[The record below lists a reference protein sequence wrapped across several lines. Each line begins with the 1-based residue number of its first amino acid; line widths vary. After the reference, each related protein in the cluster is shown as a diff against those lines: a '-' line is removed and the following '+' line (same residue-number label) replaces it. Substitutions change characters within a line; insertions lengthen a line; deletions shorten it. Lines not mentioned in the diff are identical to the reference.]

1 MAPKL
6 KSANPLSSLAPRVTA
21 TGWLASRTDPSWA
34 LRALSDIPAFLSDHA
49 HLERKAAANA
59 MALLARCP
67 PGGNAA
73 RWTGFLATVA
83 REEARHLDQVIRILH
98 KRGGVLSVHH
108 TNPYAAELFGLVRL
122 AEGPRALL
130 DRLLVS
136 ALVEARSCERFQVLA
151 EHSTDIELKEF
162 FAGLLRSE
170 DGHAKGFLRLAAS
183 VLPRKEGEARWSELL
198 QAEAVILSRQPIGSR
213 MHSG

>member
-1 MAPKL
+1 MANRAEPP
-6 KSANPLSSLAPRVTA
+6 SDAAPRVA
-21 TGWLASRTDPSWA
+21 AGGWLRSRTDPSWA
-34 LRALSDIPAFLSDHA
+34 DRALSDIPAFLSDHA

-67 PGGNAA
+67 PGGDAA

-83 REEARHLDQVIRILH
+83 REEARHLDQVVRLLH
-98 KRGGVLSVHH
+98 RRGGTLSVHH
-108 TNPYAAELFGLVRL
+108 ANPYAAELFALVRV

-151 EHSTDIELKEF
+151 RHASDPELRDF

-170 DGHAKGFLRLAAS
+170 DGHAKGFLRLAAM
-183 VLPRKEGEARWSELL
+183 VLPRAEREARWSELRD
-198 QAEAVILSRQPIGSR
+198 AEASILARQPRDAR
-213 MHSG
+213 MHAG

>member
-1 MAPKL
+1 M
-6 KSANPLSSLAPRVTA
+6 V
-21 TGWLASRTDPSWA
+21 
-34 LRALSDIPAFLSDHA
+34 DIPGFLSDHA

-67 PGGNAA
+67 SGGNPA

-83 REEARHLDQVIRILH
+83 REEARHLDQVVRILH
-98 KRGGVLSVHH
+98 RRGGVLSIHH
-108 TNPYAAELFGLVRL
+108 TNPYAADLFGLVRL

-151 EHSTDIELKEF
+151 EHSRDAELKEF

-170 DGHAKGFLRLAAS
+170 DGHAKGFLRLAAM
-183 VLPRKEGEARWSELL
+183 VVPGRELQDRWRELRE
-198 QAEAVILSRQPIGSR
+198 AEASILSRQPLGSR
-213 MHSG
+213 MHAG

>member
-1 MAPKL
+1 MAPLSKTV
-6 KSANPLSSLAPRVTA
+6 KPLSAVAPGVTA
-21 TGWLASRTDPSWA
+21 TGWLGSRTDPSWA
-34 LRALSDIPAFLSDHA
+34 SRALADIPAFLSDHA

-59 MALLARCP
+59 MGLLARCP
-67 PGGNAA
+67 AGGNAA
-73 RWTGFLATVA
+73 RWTGFLSTVA

-98 KRGGVLSVHH
+98 KRGGTLSVHH
-108 TNPYAAELFGLVRL
+108 TNPYAAELFGLVRM

-151 EHSTDIELKEF
+151 EHSIDDELKEF

-170 DGHAKGFLRLAAS
+170 DGHAKGFLRLAAM
-183 VLPRKEGEARWSELL
+183 VLPRKELDARWGELREAEAR
-198 QAEAVILSRQPIGSR
+198 ILSHQPHGPR
-213 MHSG
+213 MHAG